1 MAYKRILVPV
11 DGSATSN
18 KGLDEALKLMV
29 GVRCK
34 IRLLHVVDDT
44 IAFSSPDGGGVNYML
59 DALRSSGRQILAR
72 ALERVR
78 RAKLEAQSALIENF
92 TGRVAEA
99 IVDQARRWDAD
110 VIVMGTHGRRGFG
123 RLLIGSSA
131 ELVARSSPVPVL
143 LVPGR
148 PQRRATR

>member
-18 KGLDEALKLMV
+18 KGLDEAVKLA
-29 GVRCK
+29 GAGRSR
-34 IRLLHVVDDT
+34 IRLVHIVDDT
-44 IAFSSPDGGGVNYML
+44 PAFSSPDGAGVSYML
-59 DALRSSGRQILAR
+59 DALRSSGRHILAR

-78 RAKLEAQSALIENF
+78 RAKLGAESTLIENF

-99 IVDQARRWDAD
+99 IVDQAKRWKAD
-110 VIVMGTHGRRGFG
+110 VIVIGTHGRRGFS

-143 LVPGR
+143 LVPG
-148 PQRRATR
+148 PPRRSR